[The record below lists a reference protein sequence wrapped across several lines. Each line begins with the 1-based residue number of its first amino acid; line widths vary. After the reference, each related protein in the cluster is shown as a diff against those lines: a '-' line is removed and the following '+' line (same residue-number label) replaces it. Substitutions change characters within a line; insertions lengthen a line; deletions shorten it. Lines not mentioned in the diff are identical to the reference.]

1 MSFIIIIIGRPPKGT
16 IDRPPKAA
24 KGKQKVQ
31 PGDDNHEE
39 SEPTSTKTSGGDR
52 YIGKPVA
59 FSVVEEPWMTNKEYG
74 KLGSWYLAGNVT
86 RRELVSSTIE
96 ATTEYGEVQLNQR
109 GKPFQVNLLNAWY
122 EIKWNL
128 TDFNGKKFTHMIPLE
143 TVRRGRFIH

>member
-1 MSFIIIIIGRPPKGT
+1 MNFIIVIIIGRPPKDT
-16 IDRPPKAA
+16 TDRPPKA
-24 KGKQKVQ
+24 KGKQKAQ
-31 PGDDNHEE
+31 PGGNNHEE
-39 SEPTSTKTSGGDR
+39 SEPKRTKTSGGDR

-96 ATTEYGEVQLNQR
+96 ATTEYGDVQLNQR
-109 GKPFQVNLLNAWY
+109 GKPFQVSLLNAWY